1 MNRPVGDANLA
12 EVFAASGPRA
22 APAYERI
29 KNLIRTQIDAGRWRA
44 GDLLPS
50 EHQLVDA
57 LGISRMTVN
66 RALRELAAA
75 GVVVRMMGVGTFV
88 APAKVASPLFEVR
101 NIADE
106 IQQRGHRHR
115 TEVIFLRTESL
126 DTDNPALDGWPTD
139 SVFHSLLVHFDDD
152 VPIQVEDRYVNP
164 AAAPGYLDQNF
175 VETTPNR
182 YLSEVAPL
190 MRGEHVVEAVQG
202 SQEDCRLLR
211 IRRTEPCLQIRRRTW
226 SATALVSVAR
236 LVHPGS
242 RSRLE
247 GAFGA

>member
-1 MNRPVGDANLA
+1 MNRPVSEADLA
-12 EVFAASGPRA
+12 VLFAASGPAA

-29 KNLIRTQIDAGRWRA
+29 KNLIRAQIGAGRWVA
-44 GDLLPS
+44 GDQLPS

-57 LGISRMTVN
+57 LGISRMTIN

-115 TEVIFLRTESL
+115 TEVIFLRNEPV
-126 DTDNPALDGWPTD
+126 DPGNPLLDGWPSD
-139 SVFHSLLVHFDDD
+139 AVFHSLLVHFDDD
-152 VPIQVEDRYVNP
+152 VPIQLEDRFVNP
-164 AAAPGYLDQNF
+164 TAAPGYLDQNF
-175 VETTPNR
+175 ATITPNH

-190 MRGEHVVEAVQG
+190 VRGEHVVEAVQG
-202 SQEDCRLLR
+202 TRDDCKLLH

-226 SATALVSVAR
+226 SAHVLVSVAR

>member
-1 MNRPVGDANLA
+1 MSRPVGVSDLA
-12 EVFAASGPRA
+12 ALFAAAGPES

-29 KNLIRTQIDAGRWRA
+29 KTLIRRQIDAGLWVA
-44 GDLLPS
+44 GDQLPS
-50 EHQLVDA
+50 ENQLVSA
-57 LGISRMTVN
+57 LGISRMTIN
-66 RALRELAAA
+66 RALRELATA
-75 GVVVRMMGVGTFV
+75 GVLVRMMGVGTFV

-115 TEVIFLRTESL
+115 TEVVLLRSEPVDTE
-126 DTDNPALDGWPTD
+126 NPLLSDWPAG

-152 VPIQVEDRYVNP
+152 VPIQLEDRFVNP
-164 AAAPGYLDQNF
+164 EAAPGYLEQDF
-175 VETTPNR
+175 AEVTPNR

-190 MRGEHVVEAVQG
+190 VRGEHVVEAVQG
-202 SQEDCRLLR
+202 RREDCALLR

-226 SATALVSVAR
+226 SALTLVSVAR

-247 GAFGA
+247 GAFGI